1 MGLVPNFVAAFRSGV
16 GLEVIE
22 VVNTI
27 ISLQIINIIV
37 WNEVETVHSPW
48 EGWRNIVIPIGG
60 TVSND
65 VTLQIVGV
73 LSLVLKNLLL
83 DVELVDLPGEV
94 WNVDSSVA
102 FAGDEEVIS
111 QVLWEFVVPLMESFD
126 GIL

>member
-1 MGLVPNFVAAFRSGV
+1 M

-48 EGWRNIVIPIGG
+48 EGWRHIVVPIGG

-111 QVLWEFVVPLMESFD
+111 QVLWEFGVPLMESFD